1 MKLFFYAA
9 FWKLYCF
16 ALYFSFTIYLELLF
30 LLGFFWLFLLVYISM
45 WTSMFNLF
53 CSRKKKNPDN
63 IFTRITLNIHIY
75 INPGRTVIFRM
86 LDLLIQEYGMSFHLF
101 KSICLLRV
109 FWSFSH
115 LDFAK
120 FLLNWCLD
128 ILFAIANG
136 IFFSIIASEYCV
148 YIWFLYFRL

>member
-75 INPGRTVIFRM
+75 INPGRADIFRM

-101 KSICLLRV
+101 KYYLSFKSVLKFFTFRFCKILVKLMPRYFICNSE
-109 FWSFSH
+109 WH
-115 LDFAK
+115 
-120 FLLNWCLD
+120 
-128 ILFAIANG
+128 ILFHYC
-136 IFFSIIASEYCV
+136 FWVLCV
-148 YIWFLYFRL
+148 YMISIF

>member
-1 MKLFFYAA
+1 MRLFFYAA

-30 LLGFFWLFLLVYISM
+30 LLGFFWLFSLVYTSM

-53 CSRKKKNPDN
+53 CSRKKKNPDH

-75 INPGRTVIFRM
+75 INPGRTDIFRM
-86 LDLLIQEYGMSFHLF
+86 LDLLIQEYSMSFHLF

-120 FLLNWCLD
+120 FLVKLMPRYFICNSEWH
-128 ILFAIANG
+128 ILFRYC
-136 IFFSIIASEYCV
+136 FWVLCV
-148 YIWFLYFRL
+148 YMISIF